1 MAGKHKIY
9 ANFLYCL
16 GVQLF
21 KGNPNPTP
29 NVDGEQGMGLEN
41 SHQSGSFID
50 KILSGIYDELLHSIT
65 PALVPFKVYN
75 IIRFLGQLV
84 ILKVLHQFSLL
95 DVLQNL
101 LSLAENSS
109 IPKLV
114 QKELLFCVVKG
125 VIECAGFLAEN
136 GGMEFE
142 AFLQNLNSQISK
154 HSASNLNANAIFLV
168 DWANSAPKFL
178 PEEEDCLTSYVK
190 IMNSFLVQKI
200 NNPALDVGLDGI
212 YDSSKPIKTVNK
224 KFEIPAKLNLETIR
238 LDHKTLDRFY
248 PKFLSKILPY
258 QKVIS
263 DPSSTN
269 VKKISDT
276 MAREAMFDLI
286 DSLFDYIK
294 TLTAK
299 CLTFSF
305 NNDSISNYELF
316 LDYIF
321 T

>member
-114 QKELLFCVVKG
+114 
-125 VIECAGFLAEN
+125 
-136 GGMEFE
+136 
-142 AFLQNLNSQISK
+142 
-154 HSASNLNANAIFLV
+154 
-168 DWANSAPKFL
+168 
-178 PEEEDCLTSYVK
+178 
-190 IMNSFLVQKI
+190 
-200 NNPALDVGLDGI
+200 
-212 YDSSKPIKTVNK
+212 
-224 KFEIPAKLNLETIR
+224 
-238 LDHKTLDRFY
+238 
-248 PKFLSKILPY
+248 
-258 QKVIS
+258 
-263 DPSSTN
+263 
-269 VKKISDT
+269 
-276 MAREAMFDLI
+276 
-286 DSLFDYIK
+286 
-294 TLTAK
+294 
-299 CLTFSF
+299 
-305 NNDSISNYELF
+305 
-316 LDYIF
+316 
-321 T
+321 